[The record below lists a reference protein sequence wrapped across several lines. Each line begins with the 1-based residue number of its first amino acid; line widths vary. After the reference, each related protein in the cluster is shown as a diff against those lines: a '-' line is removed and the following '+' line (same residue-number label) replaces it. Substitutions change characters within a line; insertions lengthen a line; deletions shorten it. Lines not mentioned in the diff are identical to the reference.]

1 MAVSAVVGLVTAVGA
16 GIAYGFGTAVVLGG
30 FAIGAGLS
38 ALSRALIPKPDLGS
52 QMRGTTV
59 TTREP
64 AGPRKLIYGKVRVG
78 GNVVFISHSGTDNK
92 YLHLAVVFAT
102 HHITSYEEVW
112 FNDNKIWTSSG
123 GFQDDWGSYVTMD
136 TTKLGTAGQSAS
148 SVLTSATG
156 WTSDHK
162 LSGIA
167 YLAFKLEW
175 NADRFPQGVPNI
187 TAVIRGKRVLDPR
200 TNVTA
205 FSDNPALCVRD
216 YLLEQDYG
224 LGELNTNIDS
234 TALNAAADLC
244 DEQVS
249 IAGGATQDRYRC
261 NGVIDTSN
269 QIKSNIEQLLSS
281 MGGKL
286 TYSGGKYF
294 IDGAEYRA
302 PTVTID
308 ETVII
313 SAIKTQTKQSRRDI
327 FNGVKGTFIS
337 EEKNYKILDYPAQIL
352 KTVAGSFVT
361 GTTYKILFVGTT
373 DFTAIGASSNGV
385 GVEFTA
391 TGPGSGTG
399 TASSTIVED
408 GAQINLDMP
417 LPFVTNN
424 LQAQRLAKIALLKSR
439 QQVVISMTLNLAG
452 LKIKVGDTI
461 SVNYDKLG
469 YSGKVF
475 EVIGYEL
482 ALSNNGEIGV
492 QLECIETASA
502 IYDWTT
508 ADEEDFLSGD
518 ELDLYDGR
526 TVDNVTSLSLT
537 EIGLRGP
544 DGRLSSSVELSWTA
558 PDDAFIE
565 YYKVRYNKTGTTN
578 YFEIQTR
585 ETSVFVS
592 GLDITSNYDFRVQAE
607 NLLGVTSSG
616 TTLSNQVL
624 NGDTTAP
631 SAPTSVTLTAG
642 INQIT
647 CEWTN
652 PTDIDLAF
660 VEVHVTTTSGTPS
673 VSATPAAKIGGEEY
687 ILTGLS
693 QHTRFFYLRAVD
705 FSGNKSGYTTVVSA
719 QALLVQ
725 SADIGTDAVGS
736 SQIATGA
743 VGILE
748 IADNAVTTIKIA
760 NDAVTTN
767 KIANNAVTLSEIET
781 SVANLINGA
790 AQAVDVLNVQIE
802 SGDVLDLETGQDVL
816 IQNLGDVAIF
826 VNESNQ
832 TINNSINTTNTTL
845 ANLEATVVDLTTG
858 TSDIFVQP
866 SAPVAGV
873 DGVPDPIPTFSRWY
887 DSDDSNEPYYWDG
900 SAWQS
905 LADPR
910 IASNTSAITTLQ
922 SGLNTANSNIS
933 ANSSAISVLDTTT
946 VSQGNSITTLSS
958 DVTTLQSS
966 LTTAEGNIGTAQT
979 DITTNATAITNLT
992 TRVTDNEGDIT
1003 SITTDVTTLQTDLA
1017 TAEGDITTNSTAI
1030 SGLTTRVTTAEGNIT
1045 TNASDITALETTVN
1059 DVSTGVV
1066 ATSNALTALTTRVT
1080 ITEGD
1085 ITTNASDIT
1094 ALETTVN
1101 DTTTG
1106 VAATSSA
1113 VTSLASRVTNTEGS
1127 INSLAS
1133 DVTTLQSDLTSAEGD
1148 ITTNASAITSLTTR
1162 VTTAEGSITTN
1173 TSDITSLETN
1183 LASTDGNVSTN
1194 ATAISGLD
1202 TRLTTAEGSITSQAT
1217 DITTLQSNL
1226 TNAQTN
1232 ITSNSSA
1239 ITTLQSRVTSAEGN
1253 ISSNATDITSLQV
1266 DLTAAES
1273 NISTNA
1279 SALTSLTT
1287 RVTSAEGTITSLTSD
1302 VTTLQSDLT
1311 TAQGDITSNS
1321 SALTALTTRVTT
1333 AEGSITTNSSDITAL
1348 ETTVN
1353 DGSTGVAA
1361 NASAISTLDT
1371 RITTAE
1377 NDITTLSAS
1386 NITALEVSVDDLTL
1400 IQDESDNA
1408 IQTEG
1413 GDDLLLNLPTD
1424 VASATSTATN
1434 ALDSRI
1440 ALAEGNITVQSS
1452 DITSLQSSL
1461 TTAEGNITSNASAI
1475 SALSTRVTS
1484 AEGTITSQSS
1494 DITTLQSDLTNAES
1508 NITTNASAI
1517 SALDTRVTTAEG
1529 TITSQATDIT
1539 SLQSDLTTAE
1549 GDIVTNAGAI
1559 TSLTTRVTTAEGTI
1573 TSQSTD
1579 ITTLQS
1585 TVNDPTSGVS
1595 ANASG
1600 IAGLATRVTSAE
1612 GTITS
1617 LSADVTT
1624 LQSDLTT
1631 AEGNIT
1637 TNATG
1642 LTSLT
1647 TRVTTA
1653 EGTITSNSSDITS
1666 LQSSLTTTDGNVS
1679 TNATAITG
1687 LDTRL
1692 TSAEGTITSQSS
1704 DITTLQSDITT
1715 AEGDISTNATAITGL
1730 TTRVT
1735 SAEGTITS
1743 NSSDITSL
1751 QSDVTTAE
1759 GNITSNAGA
1768 ISALDTRVTSA
1779 EGTIT
1784 SQASDIT
1791 TLQSDLTTAEG
1802 NISSNA
1808 TAVSSLTTRVTT
1820 AEGNI
1825 TSNASS
1831 ITALTSTVNDPTT
1844 GLAATAAVASG
1855 ASTTAAANSTSITDL
1870 EAEAYLT
1877 VSAGGNVSGFKAT
1890 ADASGSSFTIQA
1902 DRFALVSTDESQT
1915 TTPFAVDTTTGTV
1928 SFNANVEVDGDL
1940 IATGSISGGAIGNGQ
1955 VDTIT
1960 VASNAIT
1967 LSQNQRFTN
1976 TTVANSS
1983 AYFTHF
1989 TSSYFNIDDYTDPVF
2004 VRFTSFLYPRASGGG
2019 LMVNAYAQA
2028 NIRTQ
2033 LLCYNSSNTLVQTLT
2048 NTTSNIYSG
2057 GATTNCLTF
2066 LRRFTITNSSV
2077 VKVKARMQFNK
2088 AGGTSDQTALFSG
2101 DVEFNVLK
2109 R

>member
-1 MAVSAVVGLVTAVGA
+1 MAIAAFAGLVSAVGAAAAGLTVFGA
-16 GIAYGFGTAVVLGG
+16 LATTFTG
-30 FAIGAGLS
+30 FAYAFALGAGLS
-38 ALSRALIPKPDLGS
+38 IVSRALTPKPSLGA
-52 QMRGTTV
+52 QLRGITQ

-64 AGPRKLIYGKVRVG
+64 AGTRKLIYGQMRVG
-78 GNVVFISHSGTDNK
+78 GNVVFIEHSGSDNK
-92 YLHLAVVFAT
+92 YLHLVVVFAT
-102 HHITSYEEVW
+102 HHINSFEEFY
-112 FNDNKIWTSSG
+112 FNDKKIWTLSG
-123 GFQDDWGSYVTMD
+123 GFQGDWGTYVQLN
-136 TTKLGTAGQSAS
+136 TKLGTDTQDAVSSLVSAS
-148 SVLTSATG
+148 SK
-156 WTSDHK
+156 WTNDHK

-167 YLAFKLEW
+167 YAHLRLEW
-175 NADRFPQGVPNI
+175 DTDQFPQGVPNI
-187 TAVIRGKRVLDPR
+187 TAVIKGKRVYDPR
-200 TNVTA
+200 TQVFA
-205 FSDNPALCVRD
+205 YSDNPALCLRD
-216 YLLEQDYG
+216 YMIDQDYG
-224 LGELNTNIDS
+224 LGE
-234 TALNAAADLC
+234 TALNINTQSVIDAADLC
-244 DEQVS
+244 EEQVS
-249 IAGGATQDRYRC
+249 LDGGGTQDRYTC
-261 NGVIDTSN
+261 NGVLDTGN
-269 QIKSNIEQLLSS
+269 QIKDNIEQLLSA
-281 MGGKL
+281 MGGRL
-286 TYSGGKYF
+286 TYSGGEYF
-294 IDGAEYRA
+294 VDGAEYQA
-302 PTVTID
+302 PTVTFD
-308 ETVII
+308 EADCI
-313 SAIKTQTKQSRRDI
+313 SDIQTQTKQSRRSV
-327 FNGVKGTFIS
+327 FNGVKGIFVS
-337 EEKNYKILDYPAQIL
+337 EEKNYKVLDYPPQI
-352 KTVAGSFVT
+352 
-361 GTTYKILFVGTT
+361 
-373 DFTAIGASSNGV
+373 
-385 GVEFTA
+385 
-391 TGPGSGTG
+391 
-399 TASSTIVED
+399 SSTFATED
-408 GAQINLDMP
+408 GDPIFLDMP

-424 LQAQRLAKIALLKSR
+424 TQAQRLAKIALLKSR
-439 QQVVISMTLNLAG
+439 QQVIITMAVNLKG
-452 LKIKVGDTI
+452 LKVKVGDTI
-461 SVNYDKLG
+461 NVTNERLG
-469 YSGKVF
+469 YSSKVF
-475 EVIGYEL
+475 EVIDYSL
-482 ALSNNGEIGV
+482 AIADGGSLAVN
-492 QLECIETASA
+492 LTCIETASA
-502 IYDWTT
+502 VYDWTT
-508 ADEEDFLSGD
+508 SDEEDFLAGG

-526 TVDNVTSLSLT
+526 TVDNVTSLTSS

-544 DGRLSSSVELSWTA
+544 DGRLKSAVELTWTA

-565 YYKVRYNKTGTTN
+565 FYTVRFNKNGTTD
-578 YFEIQTR
+578 YLEVQTR
-585 ETSVFVS
+585 QTRALIE
-592 GLDITSNYDFRVQAE
+592 GLDLASNYDFLVQAQ
-607 NLLGVTSSG
+607 NLIGVQSTGTSI
-616 TTLSNQVL
+616 TNLAL

-652 PTDIDLAF
+652 PTDIDYAF
-660 VEVHVTTTSGTPS
+660 TEVHVTTTSGTPS
-673 VSATPAAKIGGEEY
+673 VSATPTAKIGGEEY

-719 QALLVQ
+719 QALLVDT
-725 SADIGTDAVGS
+725 ADVADDAITTD
-736 SQIATGA
+736 QIA
-743 VGILE
+743 
-748 IADNAVTTIKIA
+748 D
-760 NDAVTTN
+760 DAVTTDQ
-767 KIANNAVTLSEIET
+767 IASGAVTITEIET
-781 SVANLINGA
+781 SVADLINGA
-790 AQAVDVLNVQIE
+790 AQAVDVLNVQVE

-845 ANLEATVVDLTTG
+845 ANLEATVVDLTSG
-858 TSDIFVQP
+858 SSDIFVQP

-873 DGVPDPIPTFSRWY
+873 GGVPDPIPTFSRWY

-910 IASNTSAITTLQ
+910 IASNASAITTLQ

-933 ANSSAISVLDTTT
+933 ANSSAITALDTTT

-966 LTTAEGNIGTAQT
+966 LTTAEGNISTAQT

-1080 ITEGD
+1080 TAEGD
-1085 ITTNASDIT
+1085 ITTNATDIT

-1101 DTTTG
+1101 DATTG

-1113 VTSLASRVTNTEGS
+1113 VTSLDSRVTTAEGS
-1127 INSLAS
+1127 ITSLTS

-1173 TSDITSLETN
+1173 TSDITALETTVN
-1183 LASTDGNVSTN
+1183 DGSTGVAAN

-1202 TRLTTAEGSITSQAT
+1202 TRITTAEGSITSQA
-1217 DITTLQSNL
+1217 
-1226 TNAQTN
+1226 
-1232 ITSNSSA
+1232 
-1239 ITTLQSRVTSAEGN
+1239 
-1253 ISSNATDITSLQV
+1253 
-1266 DLTAAES
+1266 
-1273 NISTNA
+1273 
-1279 SALTSLTT
+1279 
-1287 RVTSAEGTITSLTSD
+1287 
-1302 VTTLQSDLT
+1302 
-1311 TAQGDITSNS
+1311 
-1321 SALTALTTRVTT
+1321 
-1333 AEGSITTNSSDITAL
+1333 SDITAL

-1377 NDITTLSAS
+1377 NDITSLSAS
-1386 NITALEVSVDDLTL
+1386 NITALEVAVEDLTK
-1400 IQDESDNA
+1400 IQGETDDV
-1408 IQTEG
+1408 ITTEAG
-1413 GDDLLLNLPTD
+1413 NDLLLNLPTD
-1424 VASATSTATN
+1424 VASATSAATN
-1434 ALDSRI
+1434 TLDSRI
-1440 ALAEGNITVQSS
+1440 
-1452 DITSLQSSL
+1452 
-1461 TTAEGNITSNASAI
+1461 
-1475 SALSTRVTS
+1475 TS
-1484 AEGTITSQSS
+1484 AEGTLTSQS
-1494 DITTLQSDLTNAES
+1494 
-1508 NITTNASAI
+1508 
-1517 SALDTRVTTAEG
+1517 
-1529 TITSQATDIT
+1529 TDIT
-1539 SLQSDLTTAE
+1539 ELQSDLTTLDGE
-1549 GDIVTNAGAI
+1549 VTTNSGAI
-1559 TSLTTRVTTAEGTI
+1559 TSLTTRVTTAEGSI
-1573 TSQSTD
+1573 TSQTSDITSLQSDLTTAQGD
-1579 ITTLQS
+1579 ITT
-1585 TVNDPTSGVS
+1585 
-1595 ANASG
+1595 NASA
-1600 IAGLATRVTSAE
+1600 ITGLTTRVTSAE

-1617 LSADVTT
+1617 LSSDVTT

-1666 LQSSLTTTDGNVS
+1666 LQSSLTTTDGNVL

-1735 SAEGTITS
+1735 TAEGNITS

-1759 GNITSNAGA
+1759 GNITSNASA

-1902 DRFALVSTDESQT
+1902 DQFALVSTDESQT

-1955 VDTIT
+1955 VNTVT

-1976 TTVANSS
+1976 TTSASSS
-1983 AYFTHF
+1983 AYVTHF

-2019 LMVNAYAQA
+2019 LMVSAYARA

-2048 NTTSNIYSG
+2048 ITTSNIYSG
-2057 GATTNCLTF
+2057 AATTNGLTF
-2066 LRRFTITNSSV
+2066 LNRFTITNSSV

-2088 AGGTSDQTALFSG
+2088 AGGTSDTTALFSG

>member
-1 MAVSAVVGLVTAVGA
+1 MAIAAVAGLVSAVGAAAAGLTVFGA
-16 GIAYGFGTAVVLGG
+16 LATTFTG
-30 FAIGAGLS
+30 FAYAFALGAGLS
-38 ALSRALIPKPDLGS
+38 IVSRALTPKPSLGA
-52 QMRGTTV
+52 QLRGITQ

-64 AGPRKLIYGKVRVG
+64 AGTRKLIYGQMRVG
-78 GNVVFISHSGTDNK
+78 GNVVFIEHSGSDNK
-92 YLHLAVVFAT
+92 YLHLVVVFAT
-102 HHITSYEEVW
+102 HHINSFEEFY
-112 FNDNKIWTSSG
+112 FNDKKIWTLSG
-123 GFQDDWGSYVTMD
+123 GFQGNWGTYVQLN
-136 TTKLGTAGQSAS
+136 TKLGTDTQTAVSSLVSAS
-148 SVLTSATG
+148 NK
-156 WTSDHK
+156 WTNDHK

-167 YLAFKLEW
+167 YAHFRLEW
-175 NADRFPQGVPNI
+175 DTDQFPQGVPNI
-187 TAVIRGKRVLDPR
+187 TAVIKGKRVYDPR
-200 TNVTA
+200 TQVFA
-205 FSDNPALCVRD
+205 YSDNPALCLRD
-216 YLLEQDYG
+216 YMIDQDYG
-224 LGELNTNIDS
+224 LGE
-234 TALNAAADLC
+234 TALNINTQSVIDAADLC
-244 DEQVS
+244 EEQVS
-249 IAGGATQDRYRC
+249 LDGGGTQDRYTC
-261 NGVIDTSN
+261 NGVLDTGN
-269 QIKSNIEQLLSS
+269 QIKDNIEQLLSA
-281 MGGKL
+281 MGGRL
-286 TYSGGKYF
+286 TYSGGEYF
-294 IDGAEYRA
+294 VDGAEYQA
-302 PTVTID
+302 PTVTFD
-308 ETVII
+308 EADCI
-313 SAIKTQTKQSRRDI
+313 SDIQTQTKQSRRSV
-327 FNGVKGTFIS
+327 FNGVKGIFVS
-337 EEKNYKILDYPAQIL
+337 EEKNYKVLDYPPQI
-352 KTVAGSFVT
+352 
-361 GTTYKILFVGTT
+361 
-373 DFTAIGASSNGV
+373 
-385 GVEFTA
+385 
-391 TGPGSGTG
+391 
-399 TASSTIVED
+399 SSTFATED
-408 GAQINLDMP
+408 GDPILLDMP

-424 LQAQRLAKIALLKSR
+424 TQAQRLAKIALLKSR
-439 QQVVISMTLNLAG
+439 QQVIITMSVNLKG
-452 LKIKVGDTI
+452 LQVKVGDTI
-461 SVNYDKLG
+461 NVTNERLG
-469 YSGKVF
+469 YSSKVF
-475 EVIGYEL
+475 EVIDYSL
-482 ALSNNGEIGV
+482 AIADGGSLAVN
-492 QLECIETASA
+492 LTCIETASA
-502 IYDWTT
+502 VYDWTT
-508 ADEEDFLSGD
+508 SDQEDFLAGG

-526 TVDNVTSLSLT
+526 TVDNVTSLTSS

-544 DGRLSSSVELSWTA
+544 DGRLKSAVELTWTA

-565 YYKVRYNKTGTTN
+565 FYTVRFNKNGTTD
-578 YFEIQTR
+578 YFEVQTR
-585 ETSVFVS
+585 QTRALVE
-592 GLDITSNYDFRVQAE
+592 GLDLSSNYDFLVQAQ
-607 NLLGVTSSG
+607 NLIGVKSTGTSI
-616 TTLSNQVL
+616 TNLAL

-673 VSATPAAKIGGEEY
+673 VSATPSAKIGGEEY

-719 QALLVQ
+719 QALLVDT
-725 SADIGTDAVGS
+725 ADVADDAITTD
-736 SQIATGA
+736 QIA
-743 VGILE
+743 
-748 IADNAVTTIKIA
+748 D
-760 NDAVTTN
+760 DAVTTDQ
-767 KIANNAVTLSEIET
+767 IASGAVTITEIET
-781 SVANLINGA
+781 SVADLINGA
-790 AQAVDVLNVQIE
+790 AQAVDVLNVQVE

-845 ANLEATVVDLTTG
+845 ANLEATIVDLTSG
-858 TSDIFVQP
+858 TSDIFVST

-873 DGVPDPIPTFSRWY
+873 GGVPDPIPTFSRWY
-887 DSDDSNEPYYWDG
+887 DSDDNNEPYYWDG

-910 IASNTSAITTLQ
+910 IASNASAITTLQ

-1003 SITTDVTTLQTDLA
+1003 SITTDVTTLQTDLS

-1080 ITEGD
+1080 TAEGD
-1085 ITTNASDIT
+1085 ITTNATDIT

-1101 DTTTG
+1101 DATTG

-1113 VTSLASRVTNTEGS
+1113 VTSLDSRVTTAEGS
-1127 INSLAS
+1127 ITSLTS

-1173 TSDITSLETN
+1173 TSDITALETTVN
-1183 LASTDGNVSTN
+1183 DGSTGVAAN

-1202 TRLTTAEGSITSQAT
+1202 TRITTAEGSITSQA
-1217 DITTLQSNL
+1217 
-1226 TNAQTN
+1226 
-1232 ITSNSSA
+1232 
-1239 ITTLQSRVTSAEGN
+1239 
-1253 ISSNATDITSLQV
+1253 
-1266 DLTAAES
+1266 
-1273 NISTNA
+1273 
-1279 SALTSLTT
+1279 
-1287 RVTSAEGTITSLTSD
+1287 
-1302 VTTLQSDLT
+1302 
-1311 TAQGDITSNS
+1311 
-1321 SALTALTTRVTT
+1321 
-1333 AEGSITTNSSDITAL
+1333 SDITAL

-1371 RITTAE
+1371 RITSAE
-1377 NDITTLSAS
+1377 NDITSLSAS
-1386 NITALEVSVDDLTL
+1386 NVTALEVAVEDLTK
-1400 IQDESDNA
+1400 IQGETDDV
-1408 IQTEG
+1408 ITTEAG
-1413 GDDLLLNLPTD
+1413 NDLLLNLPTD
-1424 VASATSTATN
+1424 VASATSAATN
-1434 ALDSRI
+1434 TLDSRI
-1440 ALAEGNITVQSS
+1440 
-1452 DITSLQSSL
+1452 
-1461 TTAEGNITSNASAI
+1461 
-1475 SALSTRVTS
+1475 TS
-1484 AEGTITSQSS
+1484 AEGTLTSQS
-1494 DITTLQSDLTNAES
+1494 
-1508 NITTNASAI
+1508 
-1517 SALDTRVTTAEG
+1517 
-1529 TITSQATDIT
+1529 TDIT
-1539 SLQSDLTTAE
+1539 ELKSDLTTLDGE
-1549 GDIVTNAGAI
+1549 VTTNAGAI
-1559 TSLTTRVTTAEGTI
+1559 TSLTTRVTTAEGSI
-1573 TSQSTD
+1573 TSQ
-1579 ITTLQS
+1579 
-1585 TVNDPTSGVS
+1585 
-1595 ANASG
+1595 A
-1600 IAGLATRVTSAE
+1600 
-1612 GTITS
+1612 
-1617 LSADVTT
+1617 
-1624 LQSDLTT
+1624 
-1631 AEGNIT
+1631 
-1637 TNATG
+1637 
-1642 LTSLT
+1642 
-1647 TRVTTA
+1647 
-1653 EGTITSNSSDITS
+1653 SDITS

-1704 DITTLQSDITT
+1704 DITILQSDITT

-1735 SAEGTITS
+1735 TAEGNITS

-1759 GNITSNAGA
+1759 GNITSNASA

-1808 TAVSSLTTRVTT
+1808 TAVSGLTTRVTT

-1825 TSNASS
+1825 SSNASS

-1844 GLAATAAVASG
+1844 GLAATASVASG

-1967 LSQNQRFTN
+1967 LSQNQRFTD
-1976 TTVANSS
+1976 TTSASSS
-1983 AYFTHF
+1983 AYVTHF

-2019 LMVNAYAQA
+2019 LMVNAYARA

-2033 LLCYNSSNTLVQTLT
+2033 LLCYNASNTVVQTLT
-2048 NTTSNIYSG
+2048 ITTSNIYSG
-2057 GATTNCLTF
+2057 AATTNGLTF
-2066 LRRFTITNSSV
+2066 LNRFTITNSSV

>member
-1 MAVSAVVGLVTAVGA
+1 MA
-16 GIAYGFGTAVVLGG
+16 IA
-30 FAIGAGLS
+30 AIAGLS
-38 ALSRALIPKPDLGS
+38 ALGGAALAGAVSSFIVGVGFFALGAGLSIVSRALAPKPSLGA
-52 QMRGTTV
+52 QLRGITQ

-64 AGPRKLIYGKVRVG
+64 AGTRKLIYGKMRVG
-78 GNVVFISHSGTDNK
+78 GNVVFIAHSGSDNK
-92 YLHLAVVFAT
+92 FLHLALVFAT
-102 HHITSYEEVW
+102 HHINSYEEIW
-112 FNDNKIWTSSG
+112 FNDNRIWTATG
-123 GFQDDWGSYVTMD
+123 GFEDGWGTYVTVD
-136 TTKLGTAGQSAS
+136 TTKLGTTTQSAS
-148 SVLTSATG
+148 TLLTPITS
-156 WTSDHK
+156 WTTDHK

-167 YLAFKLEW
+167 YIALKLEW
-175 NADRFPQGVPNI
+175 NQDKFPQGVPNI
-187 TAVIRGKRVLDPR
+187 TAVIKGKRVYDPR
-200 TNVTA
+200 TQVFA
-205 FSDNPALCVRD
+205 YSDNPALCLRD
-216 YLLEQDYG
+216 YMIDQDYG
-224 LGELNTNIDS
+224 LGETASNINTQSVID
-234 TALNAAADLC
+234 AANLC
-244 DEQVS
+244 EEQVS
-249 IAGGATQDRYRC
+249 LDGGGTQDRYTC
-261 NGVIDTSN
+261 NGVLDTGN
-269 QIKSNIEQLLSS
+269 QIKDNIEQLLSA
-281 MGGKL
+281 MGGRL
-286 TYSGGKYF
+286 TYSGGEYF
-294 IDGAEYRA
+294 VDGAEYQA
-302 PTVTID
+302 PTVTFD
-308 ETVII
+308 EADCI
-313 SAIKTQTKQSRRDI
+313 SDIQTQTKQSRRSV
-327 FNGVKGTFIS
+327 FNGVKGIFVS
-337 EEKNYKILDYPAQIL
+337 EEKNYKVLDYPPQI
-352 KTVAGSFVT
+352 
-361 GTTYKILFVGTT
+361 
-373 DFTAIGASSNGV
+373 
-385 GVEFTA
+385 
-391 TGPGSGTG
+391 
-399 TASSTIVED
+399 SSTFATED
-408 GAQINLDMP
+408 GDPIFLDMP

-424 LQAQRLAKIALLKSR
+424 TQAQRLAKIALLKSR
-439 QQVVISMTLNLAG
+439 QQVVITMSVNLKG
-452 LKIKVGDTI
+452 LQVKVGDTI
-461 SVNYDKLG
+461 NVTNERLG
-469 YSGKVF
+469 YSSKVF
-475 EVIGYEL
+475 EVIDYSL
-482 ALSNNGEIGV
+482 AIADGGSLGV
-492 QLECIETASA
+492 NLTCIETAA
-502 IYDWTT
+502 AVYDWTT
-508 ADEEDFLSGD
+508 SDQEDFLAGG

-526 TVDNVTSLSLT
+526 TVDNVTSLTSS

-544 DGRLSSSVELSWTA
+544 DGRLKSAVELTWTA

-565 YYKVRYNKTGTTN
+565 FYTVRFNKNGTTD
-578 YFEIQTR
+578 YLEVQTR
-585 ETSVFVS
+585 QTRALIE
-592 GLDITSNYDFRVQAE
+592 GLDLASNYDFLVQAQ
-607 NLLGVTSSG
+607 NLIGVKSTGTSI
-616 TTLSNQVL
+616 TNLAL

-631 SAPTSVTLTAG
+631 SAPTSVTLTEG

-652 PTDIDLAF
+652 PTDIDYAF
-660 VEVHVTTTSGTPS
+660 TEVHVKTTSGTPS
-673 VSATPAAKIGGEEY
+673 VSATPSAKISGEEY

-719 QALLVQ
+719 QALLVDT
-725 SADIGTDAVGS
+725 ADVADDAITTD
-736 SQIATGA
+736 QIA
-743 VGILE
+743 
-748 IADNAVTTIKIA
+748 D
-760 NDAVTTN
+760 DAVTTDQ
-767 KIANNAVTLSEIET
+767 IASGAVTITEIET
-781 SVANLINGA
+781 SVADLINGA
-790 AQAVDVLNVQIE
+790 AQAVDVLNVQVE

-845 ANLEATVVDLTTG
+845 ANLEATIVDLTSG
-858 TSDIFVQP
+858 SSDIFVQP

-873 DGVPDPIPTFSRWY
+873 GGVPDPIPTFSRWY

-910 IASNTSAITTLQ
+910 IASNASAITTLQ

-1066 ATSNALTALTTRVT
+1066 ATSNAVTALITRVT
-1080 ITEGD
+1080 TAEGD
-1085 ITTNASDIT
+1085 ITTNATDIT

-1101 DTTTG
+1101 DATTG

-1113 VTSLASRVTNTEGS
+1113 VTSLDSRVTTAESS
-1127 INSLAS
+1127 ITSLTS

-1173 TSDITSLETN
+1173 TSDITALETTVN
-1183 LASTDGNVSTN
+1183 DGSTGVAAN

-1202 TRLTTAEGSITSQAT
+1202 TRITTAEGSITSQA
-1217 DITTLQSNL
+1217 
-1226 TNAQTN
+1226 
-1232 ITSNSSA
+1232 
-1239 ITTLQSRVTSAEGN
+1239 
-1253 ISSNATDITSLQV
+1253 
-1266 DLTAAES
+1266 
-1273 NISTNA
+1273 
-1279 SALTSLTT
+1279 
-1287 RVTSAEGTITSLTSD
+1287 
-1302 VTTLQSDLT
+1302 
-1311 TAQGDITSNS
+1311 
-1321 SALTALTTRVTT
+1321 
-1333 AEGSITTNSSDITAL
+1333 SDITAL

-1371 RITTAE
+1371 RITSAE
-1377 NDITTLSAS
+1377 NDITSLSAS
-1386 NITALEVSVDDLTL
+1386 NITALEVAVEDLTK
-1400 IQDESDNA
+1400 IQGETDDV
-1408 IQTEG
+1408 ITTEAG
-1413 GDDLLLNLPTD
+1413 NDLLLNLPTD
-1424 VASATSTATN
+1424 VASATSAATN
-1434 ALDSRI
+1434 TLDSRI
-1440 ALAEGNITVQSS
+1440 
-1452 DITSLQSSL
+1452 
-1461 TTAEGNITSNASAI
+1461 
-1475 SALSTRVTS
+1475 TS
-1484 AEGTITSQSS
+1484 AEGTLTSQSTDITELQS
-1494 DITTLQSDLTNAES
+1494 DITTLDGEV
-1508 NITTNASAI
+1508 TTNS
-1517 SALDTRVTTAEG
+1517 
-1529 TITSQATDIT
+1529 
-1539 SLQSDLTTAE
+1539 
-1549 GDIVTNAGAI
+1549 GAI
-1559 TSLTTRVTTAEGTI
+1559 TSLTTRVTTAEGSI
-1573 TSQSTD
+1573 TSQ
-1579 ITTLQS
+1579 
-1585 TVNDPTSGVS
+1585 
-1595 ANASG
+1595 A
-1600 IAGLATRVTSAE
+1600 
-1612 GTITS
+1612 
-1617 LSADVTT
+1617 
-1624 LQSDLTT
+1624 
-1631 AEGNIT
+1631 
-1637 TNATG
+1637 
-1642 LTSLT
+1642 
-1647 TRVTTA
+1647 
-1653 EGTITSNSSDITS
+1653 SDITS

-1704 DITTLQSDITT
+1704 DITILQSDITT

-1735 SAEGTITS
+1735 TAEGNITS

-1759 GNITSNAGA
+1759 GNITSNASA

-1967 LSQNQRFTN
+1967 LSQNQRFTD
-1976 TTVANSS
+1976 TTSASSS
-1983 AYFTHF
+1983 AYVTHF

-2033 LLCYNSSNTLVQTLT
+2033 LLCYNASNTVVQTLT
-2048 NTTSNIYSG
+2048 ITTSNIYSG
-2057 GATTNCLTF
+2057 AATTNGLTF
-2066 LRRFTITNSSV
+2066 LNRFTITNSSV